1 MRLEISQCISNGQ
14 LLSLDETIL
23 AALREH
29 GLHHHP
35 MEAFLVTHRECQ
47 RPRQAARI
55 EATSSD
61 ITQGYLSLS
70 LSIAILHLSNAF

>member
-1 MRLEISQCISNGQ
+1 M
-14 LLSLDETIL
+14 
-23 AALREH
+23 
-29 GLHHHP
+29 P
-35 MEAFLVTHRECQ
+35 EA
-47 RPRQAARI
+47 RQAARI